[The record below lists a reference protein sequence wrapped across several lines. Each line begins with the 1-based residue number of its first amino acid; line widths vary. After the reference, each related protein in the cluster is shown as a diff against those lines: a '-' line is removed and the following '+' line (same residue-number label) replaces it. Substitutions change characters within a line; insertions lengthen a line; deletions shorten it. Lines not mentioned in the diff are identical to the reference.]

1 MAHCVSN
8 PDNKAVRKSD
18 VIPLH
23 KIIES
28 RANNVFILQSELVM
42 FKQHAYCDRNLL
54 CVQAI
59 SRLQNPDCFR
69 KDKVRNPSTC
79 RHKGFSTVSLAH
91 IISNN

>member
-1 MAHCVSN
+1 MAYCVSN
-8 PDNKAVRKSD
+8 PDNEAVRKSD

-28 RANNVFILQSELVM
+28 RPNNVFILQSELVM
-42 FKQHAYCDRNLL
+42 FKQHTHCDRNLL

-59 SRLQNPDCFR
+59 NGLQNPNCFR
-69 KDKVRNPSTC
+69 KDKVRNPGTC
-79 RHKGFSTVSLAH
+79 RHKSFSTVSLTH